1 MKYLH
6 CMTCGKEKLTPSAQT
21 RELCLSCAAKNRTRS
36 KEMYRKIAESNK
48 GNIRSIKTRIKMSI
62 AQGGDGKIEEHCY
75 LGIKRWTRLVKERDG
90 ECVHCHS
97 KENLEAHHLLRKSK
111 FPQFATELWNG
122 LTLCSP
128 CHKITHSKVGIT

>member
-1 MKYLH
+1 MKHLH
-6 CMTCGKEKLTPSAQT
+6 CTTCGKEKVTYSAQT
-21 RELCLSCAAKNRTRS
+21 KALCGSCASKVRS
-36 KEMYRKIAESNK
+36 LPADYCY
-48 GNIRSIKTRIKMSI
+48 KMSI
-62 AQGGDGKIEEHCY
+62 ACGGTGELNGPRQGHDRWANA
-75 LGIKRWTRLVKERDG
+75 IKKRDG

-97 KENLEAHHLLRKSK
+97 KEKLEAHHLLRRSK